1 MTATSSTRNALAESY
16 LDLLARRGVTVDQ
29 TLATMR
35 QRVDLAATSYG
46 GRSLPRP
53 AFLSY
58 QEQRRLAY
66 DLAHLVTA
74 LTSLPDRRYGGDLG
88 AFARAAGMS
97 GSQTAAVVRGGGTGP
112 TRLSRADLHHDGDG
126 FRLMELNL
134 SSALGSLDNALLN
147 RAFLAHP
154 AVREFVETHQLS
166 YVDTLA
172 EVVAT
177 LRAVCDLP
185 EGQRP
190 FVAAVDWPDSFE
202 TLEAQLRY
210 SAAELTRYGLDA
222 AACHLGHLEYRGGR
236 IWLADRPVD
245 IVYRIF
251 LLEDLARPEGPE
263 LIEPVL
269 RAVERGEVK
278 LFLPIDAELYGSKSA
293 LAMLSEEVEA
303 PDGGLDP
310 GQRASIDRLLPWT
323 RMVRPGAV
331 TAGGSTVDLWE
342 YALAHRAELVL
353 KPASLHGGAG
363 VVLGWQVP
371 PERWRAELAAALG
384 GPWVLQRRVRPAPEL
399 FPALAAER
407 AAGTDRQPWLL
418 NWGVFETSRG
428 YGGAVVRG
436 STDLTGSVVN
446 LTTGAVGGC
455 CFHQSG
461 PDGADQSDP
470 DGADSAV
477 PGDPPPA
484 EAGPARAVPRGAD
497 RP

>member
-1 MTATSSTRNALAESY
+1 VLGE
-16 LDLLARRGVTVDQ
+16 LGVEII
-29 TLATMR
+29 
-35 QRVDLAATSYG
+35 
-46 GRSLPRP
+46 P
-53 AFLSY
+53 
-58 QEQRRLAY
+58 
-66 DLAHLVTA
+66 
-74 LTSLPDRRYGGDLG
+74 
-88 AFARAAGMS
+88 
-97 GSQTAAVVRGGGTGP
+97 
-112 TRLSRADLHHDGDG
+112 
-126 FRLMELNL
+126 
-134 SSALGSLDNALLN
+134 
-147 RAFLAHP
+147 
-154 AVREFVETHQLS
+154 
-166 YVDTLA
+166 
-172 EVVAT
+172 
-177 LRAVCDLP
+177 
-185 EGQRP
+185 
-190 FVAAVDWPDSFE
+190 
-202 TLEAQLRY
+202 
-210 SAAELTRYGLDA
+210 
-222 AACHLGHLEYRGGR
+222 CHLGQLDIGGGEVR
-236 IWLADRPVD
+236 LGDRHVD
-245 IVYRIF
+245 VVYRVFMI
-251 LLEDLARPEGPE
+251 EDLLDPGAPE
-263 LIEPVL
+263 LVDPVL
-269 RAVERGEVK
+269 RAVERGEVEM
-278 LFLPIDAELYGSKSA
+278 FAPMDAELYGSKAA
-293 LAMLSEEVEA
+293 LAMLSDEA
-303 PDGGLDP
+303 NRDRFEPAEL
-310 GQRASIDRLLPWT
+310 ASLDRLLPWT

-461 PDGADQSDP
+461 PDGADRSDP